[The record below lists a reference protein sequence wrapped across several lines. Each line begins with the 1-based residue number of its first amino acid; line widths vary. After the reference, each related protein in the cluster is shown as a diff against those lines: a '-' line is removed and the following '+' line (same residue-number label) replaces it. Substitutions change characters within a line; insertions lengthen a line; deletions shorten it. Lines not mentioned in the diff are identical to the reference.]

1 MIELSITT
9 PPSFPSTGIS
19 GGDWNYSEAILPQQ
33 ELLNVPSETPV
44 NLEKPKLRIGFFQ
57 ENHYEL
63 DGNTRPY
70 LPPSITKMLEK
81 GATRPLTSKQSVKV
95 MKGIAEITVNFYD
108 IQEGKFIAI
117 GIDGR
122 VVDSA
127 NSSFD
132 LLVKLQGRQIPIQT
146 FVWHVGSDAFSGWDI

>member
-1 MIELSITT
+1 MSISA
-9 PPSFPSTGIS
+9 PSSPHSTGIY
-19 GGDWNYSEAILPQQ
+19 GGNWDYSKEVFPQK
-33 ELLNVPSETPV
+33 ELLNIPSETPV
-44 NLEKPKLRIGFFQ
+44 TLEKPKLRTGFFQ

-81 GATRPLTSKQSVKV
+81 GATRPLTSKQAVKV